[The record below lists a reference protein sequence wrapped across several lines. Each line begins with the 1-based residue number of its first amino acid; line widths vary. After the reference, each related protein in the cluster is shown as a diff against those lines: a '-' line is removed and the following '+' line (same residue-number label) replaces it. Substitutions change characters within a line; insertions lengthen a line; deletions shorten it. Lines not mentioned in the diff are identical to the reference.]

1 MYLNKSKLHL
11 GHKHEDAGHNHKID
25 ERNFGDDGGR
35 PNEIC
40 YDWNEL
46 TCQYTSAEIQASKAD
61 IQHSKTGVTVG
72 SAKGARIG
80 SETRP
85 RNMIVHFI
93 IKIY

>member
-1 MYLNKSKLHL
+1 M
-11 GHKHEDAGHNHKID
+11 
-25 ERNFGDDGGR
+25 
-35 PNEIC
+35 
-40 YDWNEL
+40 
-46 TCQYTSAEIQASKAD
+46 TCQYTSDEIQSGKAD

-85 RNMIVHFI
+85 KNMIVHYI